1 MSDQTHLVAGPLQIQ
16 RPIDTRGKQQ
26 QEQQLGQFPPPTSSS
41 NLLALSLSL
50 SLSFSLDSFPTLRLS
65 FFTSSF
71 FRSRLLGPEFSL
83 SSFALLSPDCF
94 LLLLATRQQVIYYTY
109 I

>member
-41 NLLALSLSL
+41 NLLALSRSLSL
-50 SLSFSLDSFPTLRLS
+50 SLLIPFRLYGCLFLLPPFSGLACWD
-65 FFTSSF
+65 
-71 FRSRLLGPEFSL
+71 L
-83 SSFALLSPDCF
+83 SSPFPPLLCF
-94 LLLLATRQQVIYYTY
+94 HQTSFYFY
-109 I
+109 